1 MSGARAAR
9 IGNRRAHVGAK
20 AGAKLRGARII
31 QIVLAMH
38 VFDVSPR
45 RVYDGLHYDV

>member
-1 MSGARAAR
+1 MSGDRAAR
-9 IGNRRAHVGAK
+9 IRNAGAHLGAK
-20 AGAKLRGARII
+20 AGAKPRGARIW
-31 QIVLAMH
+31 QIVPAMH

>member
-1 MSGARAAR
+1 MSGDRAAR
-9 IGNRRAHVGAK
+9 IANAGAHLGAK
-20 AGAKLRGARII
+20 AGAKLRGARNW
-31 QIVLAMH
+31 QIVLAVH

>member
-1 MSGARAAR
+1 M
-9 IGNRRAHVGAK
+9 GAK
-20 AGAKLRGARII
+20 AGAKLRLTRIW